1 MSATDHG
8 NGSLWQRDDNFVQAG
23 YTFYSTFFGVCC
35 YPKEVVCGVA
45 AGLCQDVG
53 TCPCEANVPLIKGDK
68 MKVPID
74 QASGF
79 TIGLTLVLVTLQLA
93 YRMRPTL
100 RDLALHQATR
110 QAAAPLCAI
119 GSEPF
124 FPRLEA
130 LKGVVRWALVEDLDR
145 VVCMLWMFE

>member
-1 MSATDHG
+1 M
-8 NGSLWQRDDNFVQAG
+8 
-23 YTFYSTFFGVCC
+23 
-35 YPKEVVCGVA
+35 
-45 AGLCQDVG
+45 CQDVG

-124 FPRLEA
+124 FPRLIVLVVVGTIAGRLIDTLIITKQKPRVTDTARNAGGLAAGLGA
-130 LKGVVRWALVEDLDR
+130 LTGCWACTQFNVGIWR
-145 VVCMLWMFE
+145 AALWRL